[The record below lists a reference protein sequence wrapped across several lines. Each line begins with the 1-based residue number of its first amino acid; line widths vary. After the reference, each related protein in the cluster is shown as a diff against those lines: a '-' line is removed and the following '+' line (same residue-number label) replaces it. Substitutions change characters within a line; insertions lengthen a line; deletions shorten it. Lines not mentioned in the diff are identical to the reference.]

1 MIGLLPMDAAGV
13 RNYIGAKLMESAE
26 VKRRAAEAC
35 LDEIRRA
42 VDLVATSFK
51 NGGKLLLCGN
61 GGSAADCQHIATE
74 FVSSFDKNLIRPA
87 LPAIALTTDTS
98 FLTANANDFGIEG
111 VFARQVEAL
120 GRSGDVLIAIST
132 SGNSANVVRAV
143 EMAGSLK
150 MTTIGFTGASES
162 KLADL
167 ADVAIQVPSD
177 DTQHIQE
184 AHIAIGHILCGLVEQ
199 IIYNKNS

>member
-1 MIGLLPMDAAGV
+1 MDAAGV

-87 LPAIALTTDTS
+87 LPAISLTTDTS

-199 IIYNKNS
+199 IIYDKNS

>member
-87 LPAIALTTDTS
+87 LPAISLTTDTS

>member
-1 MIGLLPMDAAGV
+1 MDAAGV

-26 VKRRAAEAC
+26 VKRRAAETC

-87 LPAIALTTDTS
+87 LPAISLTTDTS

>member
-1 MIGLLPMDAAGV
+1 MDAAGV

-87 LPAIALTTDTS
+87 LPAISLTTDTS

>member
-1 MIGLLPMDAAGV
+1 MDAAGV

>member
-1 MIGLLPMDAAGV
+1 MDAAGV
-13 RNYIGAKLMESAE
+13 RKYIGAKLMESAE

-132 SGNSANVVRAV
+132 SGNSENVVRAV

-199 IIYNKNS
+199 IIKNNDS